1 MLYKKILVQTLK
13 LLHLSILIFVILG
26 GFSPNLFLCKIHL
39 ILIPL
44 MILQWQ
50 LNQGTCILTN
60 IENALEDTSP
70 EKQQQQGQFIKSL
83 LSRCFNPLPSDQ
95 TIKIGIYSIILM
107 AWSISAIRVF
117 IIKSS
122 NFV

>member
-1 MLYKKILVQTLK
+1 MLYQKILVQILK
-13 LLHLSILIFVILG
+13 LLHLSLLIFVILG
-26 GFSPNLFLCKIHL
+26 GFSPQLLLCKIHL

-60 IENALEDTSP
+60 IENALQDVSP
-70 EKQQQQGQFIKSL
+70 DKKQQQGQFIKRL
-83 LSRCFNPLPSDQ
+83 LSRCFNSIPSDQ
-95 TIKIGIYSIILM
+95 SIKIGIYSTIAV

-117 IIKSS
+117 YKKI
-122 NFV
+122 

>member
-1 MLYKKILVQTLK
+1 MLYKKILVNSLK
-13 LLHLSILIFVILG
+13 LLHLSLLIFVILG
-26 GFSPNLFLCKIHL
+26 EFSPNLFLCKIHL

-60 IENALEDTSP
+60 IENALQDISP
-70 EKQQQQGQFIKSL
+70 EKKQQQGQFIKSL

-95 TIKIGIYSIILM
+95 TIKIGVYSTIVM
-107 AWSISAIRVF
+107 AWLISALRIF
-117 IIKSS
+117 TALPSI
-122 NFV
+122 